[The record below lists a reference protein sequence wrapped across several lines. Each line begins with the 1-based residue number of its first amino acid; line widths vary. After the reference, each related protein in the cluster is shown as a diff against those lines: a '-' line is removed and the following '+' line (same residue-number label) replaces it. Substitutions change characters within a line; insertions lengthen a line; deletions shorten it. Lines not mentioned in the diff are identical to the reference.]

1 MTMARAQM
9 HAHKRTPQKLGKI
22 CEGTNGVHLVVIIEC
37 IVALVL
43 ICTLLYPLVTLYH
56 LTRTQVCHTTI

>member
-1 MTMARAQM
+1 MARAQM

-56 LTRTQVCHTTI
+56 LT